1 MGTPVPTTTR
11 RRSGLSVV
19 AICFLVVV
27 FDGYDLIVYGAS
39 VPDLLAEPDW
49 KLSPSRVGGI
59 ASWTLFGMLLGALA
73 AGALTERLGRRQIV
87 LIGVTWFSLAMLACS
102 MAPGPGSLTVLR
114 FIAGLGLGGVI
125 PSSIAL
131 TMEYAPRP
139 RRQLYNALMFAGYP
153 VGGVLA
159 ASLARWLLADNGWR
173 PLFALGAAPLVIV
186 LPIAWR
192 YLPESPGY
200 LLSRGRDA
208 EARALAD
215 TYGLDFDALAREY
228 EATTDTV
235 GPRALFRPNL
245 VVATALFGAASFCG
259 LLLVYGLNTWLPQL
273 MRKAGYDLGEAL
285 SFLIVLNV
293 GAIIGAVSASLLADR
308 FGAKRASIGAFAA
321 AIASLV
327 VLTNKMDQ
335 GWLYLAVAVAGFGSV
350 GTQILINGYVGSYYQ
365 TRIRNAALGWSLGI
379 GRAGAILGPTM
390 GGWMLDAGWGFESNF
405 YAFAAVAVLGLIA
418 IGFVPSSGQ
427 PAAAGDAPAR
437 PQESLASRE
446 ETNA

>member
-1 MGTPVPTTTR
+1 MDASTPGSAP
-11 RRSGLSVV
+11 RRSGLTVV
-19 AICFLVVV
+19 ALCFLVVV

-39 VPDLLAEPDW
+39 VPDLLAEPEW
-49 KLSPSRVGGI
+49 NLTSSKVGGI
-59 ASWTLFGMLLGALA
+59 ASWTLFGMLLGALG

-87 LIGVTWFSLAMLACS
+87 LIGVTWFSIAMLACAV
-102 MAPGPGSLTVLR
+102 APNPEMLTVLR

-131 TMEYAPRP
+131 TMDYAPRQ

-159 ASLARWLLADNGWR
+159 ASLARGLLEDHGWR
-173 PLFALGAAPLVIV
+173 PLFALGAAPLVLV
-186 LPIAWR
+186 LPLAWR

-200 LLSRGRDA
+200 LLAQGRQD
-208 EARALAD
+208 EARALCEQ
-215 TYGLDFDALAREY
+215 YGLDFTALAAEHA
-228 EATTDTV
+228 ATADV
-235 GPRALFRPNL
+235 AGPKALFRPKL
-245 VVATALFGAASFCG
+245 VVATVLFGLTSFCG

-273 MRKAGYDLGEAL
+273 MRKAGYDLGDAL
-285 SFLIVLNV
+285 SFLIVLNL
-293 GAIIGAVSASLLADR
+293 GAIVGAVSASLLADR

-321 AIASLV
+321 AVISLV

-335 GWLYLAVAVAGFGSV
+335 GWLYMAVAIAGFGSV
-350 GTQILINGYVGSYYQ
+350 GTQILVNGFIGAYYP
-365 TRIRNAALGWSLGI
+365 TRLRNAALGWSLGI

-405 YAFAAVAVLGLIA
+405 YAFAAVAAVGLLA
-418 IGFVPSSGQ
+418 IGFLPPRRDG
-427 PAAAGDAPAR
+427 AASAIGTPV
-437 PQESLASRE
+437 RE